1 MIIENGLRQKVKNT
15 LNKNPKTK
23 NIISNLFLKKKS
35 VFILRP
41 VNTGGS
47 NNEKEHKTDRK
58 NGKEAYMC
66 RFNMYTKS

>member
-1 MIIENGLRQKVKNT
+1 MIIENDLRQKVKNT
-15 LNKNPKTK
+15 LNNNQKTK
-23 NIISNLFLKKKS
+23 IFFQTYFWKKKS

-47 NNEKEHKTDRK
+47 NNEKEYKTDRK